1 MRESFTYGSVRG
13 AGSNPSPY
21 RDRRA
26 AIVVGVTE
34 SQTGTEHLD
43 GDYPRPSLEN
53 PRPRGVLCP
62 HGHRRRLCPD
72 GPR

>member
-26 AIVVGVTE
+26 AKVAWWGRTRD
-34 SQTGTEHLD
+34 SGF
-43 GDYPRPSLEN
+43 GF
-53 PRPRGVLCP
+53 
-62 HGHRRRLCPD
+62 
-72 GPR
+72 

>member
-26 AIVVGVTE
+26 ASVGATEFHSPVFFRQRSLVNRIVGECAKGV
-34 SQTGTEHLD
+34 
-43 GDYPRPSLEN
+43 
-53 PRPRGVLCP
+53 C
-62 HGHRRRLCPD
+62 
-72 GPR
+72 

>member
-26 AIVVGVTE
+26 AFVSVT
-34 SQTGTEHLD
+34 GRL
-43 GDYPRPSLEN
+43 
-53 PRPRGVLCP
+53 VLCRFCLL
-62 HGHRRRLCPD
+62 HSVAEKGAKR
-72 GPR
+72 